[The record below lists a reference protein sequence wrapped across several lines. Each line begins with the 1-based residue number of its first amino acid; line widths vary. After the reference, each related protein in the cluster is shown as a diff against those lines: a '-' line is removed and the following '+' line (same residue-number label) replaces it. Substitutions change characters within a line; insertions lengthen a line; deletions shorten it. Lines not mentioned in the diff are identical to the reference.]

1 MSKRSRFR
9 GPFAKQHDKRAQA
22 LLKSLSQQLYH
33 INLSLPSQLSWKTC
47 LLMTCHILA
56 LLVKTLAADEKDRV
70 LNRDNL
76 TIPIQMQLSQKQKT
90 FA

>member
-33 INLSLPSQLSWKTC
+33 I
-47 LLMTCHILA
+47 H
-56 LLVKTLAADEKDRV
+56 
-70 LNRDNL
+70 
-76 TIPIQMQLSQKQKT
+76 
-90 FA
+90 